1 MSSIVKQKIWK
12 KQRILFTTDYPNL
25 AIEEYHC
32 EFWSDSENAIWKID
46 IVLKFV
52 LEVCF
57 PYYYYYYYADVAVCN
72 QIFTDINTD
81 DKL

>member
-32 EFWSDSENAIWKID
+32 EF
-46 IVLKFV
+46 
-52 LEVCF
+52 
-57 PYYYYYYYADVAVCN
+57 
-72 QIFTDINTD
+72 
-81 DKL
+81 